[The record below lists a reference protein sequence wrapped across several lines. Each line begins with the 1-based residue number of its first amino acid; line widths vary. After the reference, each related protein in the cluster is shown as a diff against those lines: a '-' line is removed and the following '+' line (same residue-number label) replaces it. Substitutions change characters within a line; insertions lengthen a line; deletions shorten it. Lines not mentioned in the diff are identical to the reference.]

1 MDKDEMQALLLKAA
15 QTLDGILPENIRCV
29 VVFGDLNTGEVAAI
43 SDLPDD
49 VAADLAGLGVE
60 RLRSPDGT
68 QILDLNQEKGDKIL
82 H

>member
-1 MDKDEMQALLLKAA
+1 MQALLLKAA